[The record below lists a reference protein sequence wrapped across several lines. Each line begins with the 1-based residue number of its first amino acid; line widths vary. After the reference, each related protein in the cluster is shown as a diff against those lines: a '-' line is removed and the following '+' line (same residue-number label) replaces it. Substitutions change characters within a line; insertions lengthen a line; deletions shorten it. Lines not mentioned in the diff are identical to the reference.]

1 MVGCLTYFI
10 LSFSKL
16 TILPNWALAL
26 IILLANFVLIFS
38 FEELVPNLLFH
49 KKKTGFLSFSYPIM
63 NFFDKLFLPVTFVL
77 RNFTSIIDRRMETKT
92 QHNISI
98 EELSETLKLTAVEKK
113 DEKEILQGIVNFG
126 KINVDEIM
134 KPRVYIVDVDI
145 KNDFDTVVKIIRDS
159 EYSRL
164 PVYEDSI
171 DNVKGILYIKD
182 ILRHIEKER
191 DFEWQSL
198 IRKAYFIP
206 ETKKIDDLMKEFQ
219 EKRIHMAIVVDEFGG
234 TSGIVTLED
243 ILEVIVG
250 DICDEHDEDEHKLY
264 TSIDEKN
271 YVLDGKLPLNE
282 FFKIKS
288 VDREKFKDIDTDADT
303 LAGLLLEIS
312 GDIPDAGEIIEHEG
326 YIFQIVAADNRRIKK
341 IKLQIP

>member
-326 YIFQIVAADNRRIKK
+326 YIFKIVAADNRRIKK